1 MRLNFWVIL
10 SVLYLCITACSTN
23 PANSIVISSILET
36 RREAENNYLKA
47 KQLERDG
54 RYEDAFWMMRRAA
67 NGRYGIAA
75 NELGDYYKEGIH
87 ITKSYRRA
95 RHFYFIAAYEADLK
109 SAYLSL
115 ADIDFYGKGRP
126 RAVELGYKWM
136 LVGTRGDDGLQEEM
150 RLKMDP
156 EMTSKGIASAHK
168 SAAAWMRAREL
179 EDSSKAAQ

>member
-1 MRLNFWVIL
+1 MRLNFRVIL
-10 SVLYLCITACSTN
+10 CVLCLCLSACSAN
-23 PANSIVISSILET
+23 PVNSILISSILET

-47 KQLERDG
+47 KQLEQDG
-54 RYEDAFWMMRRAA
+54 RYTDAFWMMRRAA
-67 NGRYGIAA
+67 NGRYGKAA

-87 ITKSYRRA
+87 ITQSYRRA

-136 LVGTRGDDGLQEEM
+136 LVGTRGDDDLQEEL

-156 EMTSKGIASAHK
+156 EMTSKGITNAHK
-168 SAAAWMRAREL
+168 SAAAWLKARGFEGVN
-179 EDSSKAAQ
+179 KP